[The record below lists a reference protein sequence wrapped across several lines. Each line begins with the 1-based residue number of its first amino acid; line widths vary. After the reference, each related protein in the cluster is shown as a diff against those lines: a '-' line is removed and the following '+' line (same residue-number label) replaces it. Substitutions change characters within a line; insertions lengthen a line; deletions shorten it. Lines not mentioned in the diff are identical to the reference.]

1 MKFYQI
7 KKSLI
12 ICLNAVRTA
21 SLYENTIF
29 ITFTSGDTKSEQIV
43 FSTETAAA
51 EAFEKLCTK
60 LGKL

>member
-7 KKSLI
+7 KKDRI

-21 SLYENTIF
+21 SLCEDTVF
-29 ITFTSGDTKSEQIV
+29 ITFTSGDTRSERVV
-43 FSTETAAA
+43 FSTESAA
-51 EAFEKLCTK
+51 EEAFKKLCTK